1 MASSPTG
8 PTNVGLDPKIASA
21 ICYAGFCCCIGVIF
35 AIVVA
40 VIEKQS
46 RFLRFH
52 AFQSLLY
59 HAVVIVISVIMTILV
74 QILGAVAGSL
84 ALVGSIAQMGVGLAS
99 FAFSVFMMLKAY
111 NGEEFEIPTLGP
123 MARQWT

>member
-40 VIEKQS
+40 IIEKQN

-59 HAVVIVISVIMTILV
+59 HAIVIVISVVLTILV
-74 QILGAVAGSL
+74 QILSAMASSIGL
-84 ALVGSIAQMGVGLAS
+84 LGSIVHMGIGLAS

-111 NGEEFEIPTLGP
+111 NGEEFEIPTIGP
-123 MARQWT
+123 MARQWV

>member
-74 QILGAVAGSL
+74 QILGAVAGGL

-123 MARQWT
+123 MARQWV

>member
-123 MARQWT
+123 MARQWV

>member
-40 VIEKQS
+40 IIEKQN

-59 HAVVIVISVIMTILV
+59 HAVVIVISVVVAILAN
-74 QILGAVAGSL
+74 ILAAVAGAL
-84 ALVGSIAQMGVGLAS
+84 AMVGMVLQMGVGLAS